1 MGSWLRWQRCRAA
14 PPASV
19 VQPPPARTCKKDSPC
34 HRYCSWPTSAL
45 VGSPQSAPSF
55 LSAASARVWAKS
67 LRNEE
72 ISGQVMIPSKA
83 VFEDLNVGKEGDGAA
98 DGSEEEE

>member
-1 MGSWLRWQRCRAA
+1 MAQVAKVQSSSSCQRGAAASCR
-14 PPASV
+14 
-19 VQPPPARTCKKDSPC
+19 KDSPC
-34 HRYCSWPTSAL
+34 HRYCSWPSSAL

-83 VFEDLNVGKEGDGAA
+83 VFEDLNVGKEGDGVA
-98 DGSEEEE
+98 DGSKEEEKGIK

>member
-1 MGSWLRWQRCRAA
+1 MAQVAKVQSSSSCQRGAAASCR
-14 PPASV
+14 
-19 VQPPPARTCKKDSPC
+19 KDSPC
-34 HRYCSWPTSAL
+34 HRYCSWPML

-83 VFEDLNVGKEGDGAA
+83 VFEDLNVGKEGDGVA
-98 DGSEEEE
+98 DGSKEEEKGIK